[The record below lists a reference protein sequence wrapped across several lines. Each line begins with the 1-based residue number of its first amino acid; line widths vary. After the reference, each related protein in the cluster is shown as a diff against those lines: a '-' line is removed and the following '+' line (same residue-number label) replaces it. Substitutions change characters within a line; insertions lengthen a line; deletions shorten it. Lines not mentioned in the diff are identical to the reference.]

1 MWIAW
6 ISLYAVFFQSWQVSE
21 RHTYF
26 GNYKWSGVI
35 IMRMIYDKRTDQL
48 QLVIQEDKDAN
59 PRVLDED
66 VTVAYSKDGKIS
78 KISISNALTRIFDGL
93 GVKMPSE
100 RLASAEEGEGELRVD
115 VDADKCLGFGSCVI
129 VSPDVFRLD
138 ERPGKGVFRSRA
150 KLDVLDQA
158 GGRDFDNL
166 LMAAQSCPTQAIT
179 ILDRKTGKRIYPPE

>member
-1 MWIAW
+1 
-6 ISLYAVFFQSWQVSE
+6 
-21 RHTYF
+21 
-26 GNYKWSGVI
+26 
-35 IMRMIYDKRTDQL
+35 MRMIYDKRTDQL
-48 QLVIQEDKDAN
+48 QLLIQDDKDAS

-66 VTVAYSKDGKIS
+66 VTVAYAKDGKIA
-78 KISISNALTRIFDGL
+78 KISINNALTRIFDGL

-100 RLASAEEGEGELRVD
+100 RQASAGEGEGELRVE

-138 ERPGKGVFRSRA
+138 ERPGKGVFQSRA

-158 GGRDFDNL
+158 GGKDFDNL

-179 ILDRKTGKRIYPPE
+179 IIDRKTGKRIYPPE